1 MKAVTDLV
9 GIRKLAKQFL
19 WRDVS
24 HDQSKFSHVA
34 SQGST
39 FTYGQVSSIMVLT
52 PVHTRVAFSKQF
64 QGLIVDLEW
73 FSTLVKM

>member
-1 MKAVTDLV
+1 MKAVTDLM
-9 GIRKLAKQFL
+9 GIRKLAKQFF

-24 HDQSKFSHVA
+24 HDQSKF